1 MSWPT
6 PRAFAPGDA
15 ELDLVASVLSSGKTS
30 RLYKHLVYDLQIAQD
45 LSAHQGSSEL
55 ASQFTIVA
63 TAQPKHTADELRTA
77 IDFELATLVAGGITD
92 SELARAKTGY
102 LADSLFDLEKVG
114 SRADTINRYNQMAMD
129 PSYLPKDLLRYT
141 APTAEEVVDAA
152 RRWLPLERRVL
163 AIVTP
168 TKGAPV
174 SGVMVSP

>member
-1 MSWPT
+1 
-6 PRAFAPGDA
+6 
-15 ELDLVASVLSSGKTS
+15 
-30 RLYKHLVYDLQIAQD
+30 
-45 LSAHQGSSEL
+45 
-55 ASQFTIVA
+55 
-63 TAQPKHTADELRTA
+63 
-77 IDFELATLVAGGITD
+77 LATLVAGGITD